1 MQMALQMLC
10 GLAGRKGDQGV
21 LFCRAPMWSAFGCQC
36 HSLDLRA
43 EMQCHLFYELESSAY
58 GRGEGVCL
66 RSSIFNVNFIT
77 LSL

>member
-58 GRGEGVCL
+58 GRGGL
-66 RSSIFNVNFIT
+66 NFF
-77 LSL
+77 LEHR